1 MKKCEL
7 SVGGMTCSACAVH
20 VEDAVKKIKGVR
32 SVQVNL
38 LTRSAKIT
46 YDEAQTETAAFAEA
60 VKKAGY
66 VPGTVSADGKKTPVS
81 EAAADNDRA
90 ARNRLTASAA
100 FALPLF
106 LLAMAPM
113 TGVPLPGIREP
124 AGIFAYA
131 FTQFLL
137 LIPILF
143 LNRSYFSA
151 GFKTLL
157 RGRPVMDSLIAVGAG
172 AAVLSGVAALYGIGY
187 GLGTGEAEI
196 VHRFSMRLYFESAGM
211 ILTLV
216 SLGKY
221 LEKRAQRK
229 TSSVIEKLINLAP
242 KTVILLRG
250 GKEETVAAE
259 NAAAGDLILLRPG
272 DTAAV
277 DGTVEEGYSSVDESA
292 LTGESLPSEKK
303 PGDTVMA
310 GSVNLGGVLKI
321 RVTQAGNGT
330 ALARIIALV
339 EEASGSKAP
348 IARLADK
355 ISRIF
360 VPAVMAIAFAAF
372 LLSFFAEGS
381 GFETAFSRAVAVLVI
396 SCPCALGL
404 ATPTAIMVGIGK
416 GAELG
421 ILIRNGEILER
432 AGKIDTLLLDKT
444 GTLTQGHPS
453 VTEARPAAGI
463 SAAELAAY
471 AAAAESGS
479 AHPLAEAVAAYAAA
493 YAADLRPETLTV
505 SDSRA
510 VPGRGVRC
518 TVGGKEVTAGNSAFM
533 NENGVAVPETDI
545 PVGAQTPLFFAVGK
559 KYIGALW
566 TEDRLKDDSAA
577 AVAALKRMKIEPVM
591 LTGDRPQA
599 AQAVAEAVGIARFKG
614 GLLPQDKAAEAE
626 KLQAE
631 GRVVGMA
638 GDGINDAPVL
648 ARADISIA
656 LEGGSDIA
664 VEAADII
671 LMKNRLSDAVTAIR
685 LSRKTMLNIKENLF
699 WAFFYNCLGIP
710 AAAGLLE
717 ILFGI
722 PLSPMFAAAAMSLS
736 SVCVVANALRL
747 KRFKPQEI
755 SPPQTRSVSKGDKN
769 METKILKIEGMMCD
783 HCRSHVESALNA
795 IDGVKA
801 SVSLQK
807 AEAECRLEK
816 PVADEVLTKA
826 VTDAGYKAVP
836 LS

>member
-1 MKKCEL
+1 
-7 SVGGMTCSACAVH
+7 
-20 VEDAVKKIKGVR
+20 
-32 SVQVNL
+32 
-38 LTRSAKIT
+38 
-46 YDEAQTETAAFAEA
+46 
-60 VKKAGY
+60 
-66 VPGTVSADGKKTPVS
+66 
-81 EAAADNDRA
+81 
-90 ARNRLTASAA
+90 
-100 FALPLF
+100 
-106 LLAMAPM
+106 
-113 TGVPLPGIREP
+113 
-124 AGIFAYA
+124 
-131 FTQFLL
+131 
-137 LIPILF
+137 
-143 LNRSYFSA
+143 
-151 GFKTLL
+151 
-157 RGRPVMDSLIAVGAG
+157 
-172 AAVLSGVAALYGIGY
+172 
-187 GLGTGEAEI
+187 
-196 VHRFSMRLYFESAGM
+196 MRLYFESAGM

-360 VPAVMAIAFAAF
+360 VP
-372 LLSFFAEGS
+372 LSFFVGGS
-381 GFETAFSRAVAVLVI
+381 GFETAFSRAIAVLVI

-479 AHPLAEAVAAYAAA
+479 AHPLAEAVAA

-826 VTDAGYKAVP
+826 VTDAGYKAV
-836 LS
+836 SIS

>member
-7 SVGGMTCSACAVH
+7 SVDGMTCSACAVH
-20 VEDAVKKIKGVR
+20 VEDAVKKVKGVR

-38 LTRSAKIT
+38 LTRKAKIT
-46 YDEAQTETAAFAEA
+46 YDETQTETAAFSEA

-66 VPGTVSADGKKTPVS
+66 VPGTVSTGGKKAPVS
-81 EAAADNDRA
+81 EAAADSDST
-90 ARNRLTASAA
+90 ARNRLIASVV
-100 FALPLF
+100 FAVPLF
-106 LLAMAPM
+106 LLAMIPM
-113 TGVPLPGIREP
+113 LGVPLPGIHKP
-124 AGIFAYA
+124 TGIFAYA

-137 LIPILF
+137 LLPILF
-143 LNRSYFSA
+143 LNRSYFIA
-151 GFKTLL
+151 GFRTLL
-157 RGRPVMDSLIAVGAG
+157 HGTPVMDSLIAVGAG

-187 GLGTGEAEI
+187 GLGIGDTEI

-229 TSSVIEKLINLAP
+229 TSSVIEKLVNLAP
-242 KTVILLRG
+242 KTVILLRD

-259 NAAAGDLILLRPG
+259 NAAVGDLILLRPG

-277 DGTVEEGYSSVDESA
+277 DGTVAEGYSSVDESA
-292 LTGESLPSEKK
+292 LTGESLPAEKK
-303 PGDTVMA
+303 AGDTVMA

-321 RVTQAGNGT
+321 RTTQAGNET

-355 ISRIF
+355 ISRVF
-360 VPAVMAIAFAAF
+360 VPVVMAIALAAF
-372 LLSFFAEGS
+372 LLSFFVGGS
-381 GFETAFSRAVAVLVI
+381 GFETAFSRAIAVLVI

-453 VTEARPAAGI
+453 VTEARPAAGV
-463 SAAELAAY
+463 SAADLAAY
-471 AAAAESGS
+471 AAAVESGS
-479 AHPLAEAVAAYAAA
+479 AHPLAEAVAAYAA
-493 YAADLRPETLTV
+493 DLQPKALKV
-505 SDSRA
+505 SDSQTI
-510 VPGRGVRC
+510 PGRGVKC
-518 TVGGKEVTAGNSAFM
+518 IADGKEVTAGNSAFM
-533 NENGVAVPETDI
+533 NENGITVPETDL
-545 PVGAQTPLFFAVGK
+545 PTGAQTPLFFAVEK

-566 TEDRLKDDSAA
+566 TEDQPKNDSAS
-577 AVAALKRMKIEPVM
+577 AVAELKRMKITPIM

-599 AQAVAEAVGIARFKG
+599 AQAVAEAVGIDRFKG

-626 KLQAE
+626 KLQSE
-631 GRVVGMA
+631 GHIIGMA

-699 WAFFYNCLGIP
+699 WALFYNCLGIP

-717 ILFGI
+717 VLFGI

-736 SVCVVANALRL
+736 SICVVGNALRL
-747 KRFKPQEI
+747 KRFKPHGILPEKT
-755 SPPQTRSVSKGDKN
+755 PAVSKGDEN

-795 IDGVKA
+795 IDGIKA
-801 SVSLQK
+801 SVNLQN
-807 AEAECRLEK
+807 AEAECRIEK
-816 PVADEVLTKA
+816 PVADDVLTKA
-826 VTDAGYKAVP
+826 VTDAGYKVV
-836 LS
+836 SIS